1 MTILV
6 HLLEIRV
13 HLFEKTKKK
22 LWYVRKYNFHS
33 SFILF
38 FPSFTFCA
46 ESPQTTTEL
55 GCWTSR
61 CQSHQRRIDPQNRA
75 LTKSSSQSLRMSLRP
90 ETTQLLAG
98 LAGENLSEEEIQ
110 QLLLEAETRLR
121 GSAFSTD
128 EDTSGGQLLSVA
140 SNVASSST
148 IPQYDYYSWLNWK
161 LPVGRSTDLI
171 FFTSHL

>member
-1 MTILV
+1 
-6 HLLEIRV
+6 
-13 HLFEKTKKK
+13 
-22 LWYVRKYNFHS
+22 
-33 SFILF
+33 
-38 FPSFTFCA
+38 
-46 ESPQTTTEL
+46 
-55 GCWTSR
+55 
-61 CQSHQRRIDPQNRA
+61 
-75 LTKSSSQSLRMSLRP
+75 MSLRP

-148 IPQYDYYSWLNWK
+148 IPQYDYYS
-161 LPVGRSTDLI
+161 
-171 FFTSHL
+171 